1 MVLMNFGFA
10 LKRKLCFAIGLMMAF
25 VTMAQKKSTS
35 ENQVWASYNNQTRL
49 SNKIGLWGDFHLRT
63 KENYFD
69 DFSTGIARLGL
80 MYYLSD
86 NTKLTAGYAYV
97 HNYPQA
103 GHTDIARPEHRPWQQ
118 VQWHNKFPNLR
129 LMQYVRLEERFRR
142 KIKDNDEL
150 ADGYNFNWRTRYNL
164 LLNFALNKKPFA
176 PKTISYF
183 VSDEVHINFGN
194 EIVYNSFDQNR
205 LFVGLQYHANSHD
218 VLQFG
223 LMYLYQQL
231 ASGNNYR
238 HIYAPRISYFH
249 NLDLRKKD
257 PLPKT

>member
-1 MVLMNFGFA
+1 MNFGLNL
-10 LKRKLCFAIGLMMAF
+10 LKNLSVGLLLIF
-25 VTMAQKKSTS
+25 GQVTIAQKHATS
-35 ENQVWASYNNQTRL
+35 ENQVWFSYNNQTRL
-49 SNKIGLWGDFHLRT
+49 SAKWGLWGDFHLRT
-63 KENYFD
+63 KENYLE
-69 DFSTGIARLGL
+69 DFSTGIARLGI

-164 LLNFALNKKPFA
+164 LVNFALNKKPFA

-231 ASGNNYR
+231 PSGNNYR

>member
-1 MVLMNFGFA
+1 MDFGFD
-10 LKRKLCFAIGLMMAF
+10 LKKKLCFAIVLMMTVA
-25 VTMAQKKSTS
+25 TMAQKKSTS
-35 ENQVWASYNNQTRL
+35 ENQVWFSYNNQTRL
-49 SNKIGLWGDFHLRT
+49 SAKWGLWGDFHLRT
-63 KENYFD
+63 KENYVE
-69 DFSTGIARLGL
+69 DFSTGIARVGL

-86 NTKLTAGYAYV
+86 NTKVTGGYAYV

-150 ADGYNFNWRTRYNL
+150 AEGYNFNWRTRYNIL
-164 LLNFALNKKPFA
+164 VNFALNKKPFA
-176 PKTISYF
+176 PKTVSYF
-183 VSDEVHINFGN
+183 INDEVHINFGN

-205 LFVGLQYHANSHD
+205 LFAGLQYHANSHD
-218 VLQFG
+218 VLQLGF
-223 LMYLYQQL
+223 MYLYQQL

-257 PLPKT
+257 PS

>member
-1 MVLMNFGFA
+1 MNFGFK
-10 LKRKLCFAIGLMMAF
+10 LKKNFCFAIVLMMTVA
-25 VTMAQKKSTS
+25 TMAQKKSTS
-35 ENQVWASYNNQTRL
+35 ENQVWGSYNNQTRL
-49 SNKIGLWGDFHLRT
+49 SNKWGLWGDFHLRT
-63 KENYFD
+63 KENYFN
-69 DFSTGIARLGL
+69 DFSTGIARVGL

-150 ADGYNFNWRTRYNL
+150 AGGYNFNWRTRYNIL
-164 LLNFALNKKPFA
+164 VNFALNKKPFA

-183 VSDEVHINFGN
+183 INDEVHINFGN

-205 LFVGLQYHANSHD
+205 LFAGLQYHANSHD
-218 VLQFG
+218 VLQVG
-223 LMYLYQQL
+223 LMYLFQQL
-231 ASGNNYR
+231 PSGNNYR